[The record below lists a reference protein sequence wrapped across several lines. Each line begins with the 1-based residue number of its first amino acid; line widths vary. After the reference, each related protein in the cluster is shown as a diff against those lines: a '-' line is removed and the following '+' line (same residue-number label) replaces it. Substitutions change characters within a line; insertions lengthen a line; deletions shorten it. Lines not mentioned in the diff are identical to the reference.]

1 MGLRQDVLS
10 QTSLPINHRVK
21 GSRFVVWDIQVHAPS
36 QCHLDTIKRDPHI
49 LCAVCSALRSV
60 KKKKKKKK
68 KEYLLS
74 SSLISQQCRHLRT
87 ALTIRTRRATEGLR
101 VTRERAD
108 SIPISILSHTPALSL
123 GNICSHFL
131 LTPKAINPP
140 SMFNILT

>member
-10 QTSLPINHRVK
+10 QTSLPSNHRVK

-60 KKKKKKKK
+60 KKKK
-68 KEYLLS
+68 EYLMTS
-74 SSLISQQCRHLRT
+74 FLILKQCRHLRMT
-87 ALTIRTRRATEGLR
+87 LTISRWRAPEGLR

-140 SMFNILT
+140 SMFNILTWDE